1 MADEKETAPS
11 KVEVFEPP
19 MTMDGLEVSNPEPGK
34 EYRWLNR
41 NVANVNRK
49 RLMQGWKPVDGASPV
64 EAGVR
69 QADGT
74 RMAGDAILAERSI
87 EAGNVHRERI
97 RRRKALLEGVPKQAF
112 VQAAEDANREARDKG
127 FTGRGVSTFEVG
139 EGGSE
144 DEKQLSKPHRRSYRM
159 GAGINKETG
168 ELDR

>member
-1 MADEKETAPS
+1 MADEKPAAP
-11 KVEVFEPP
+11 VEVTEPP
-19 MTMDGLEVSNPEPGK
+19 MTMDGLEVRNRETGK

-41 NVANVNRK
+41 NLANVNRK

-74 RMAGDAILAERSI
+74 RMAGDAILAERPI
-87 EAGNVHRERI
+87 EAGNLHRERI

-127 FTGRGVSTFEVG
+127 FSGRGVSTFEVG
-139 EGGSE
+139 EGGAE
-144 DEKQLSKPHRRSYRM
+144 GETQLSKPHRRSYRM
-159 GAGINKETG
+159 GAGIDKETG
-168 ELDR
+168 DLTR